1 MIGLIKNNNKVPF
14 ISLDDFI
21 NNNKL
26 KAAEQELLAY
36 KEKQDNEDAEV
47 FIGYNGFDW
56 NTNEEFQIRQ
66 KETLPLTTEY
76 ISSFCFTVVPFNIRW
91 EDKNSSNVLLHQ
103 DMPPFICAP
112 WDSLIPN
119 YKENLEE
126 SIHQLLKTSEGF
138 NIVDNIENINS
149 EFNGLDFDYDSYL
162 KQGDYYHDKIK
173 TTYKL
178 HLVISDTKTLFIYD
192 NVKDKIHN
200 FTSPASI
207 FNACDYH
214 DSHFGSYG
222 ISIQFPMNP
231 YFLKNEIKEYLEL
244 S

>member
-1 MIGLIKNNNKVPF
+1 MINVKGKLFLFKN
-14 ISLDDFI
+14 SLHCGSEGHWLETQMGI
-21 NNNKL
+21 IHNSK
-26 KAAEQELLAY
+26 
-36 KEKQDNEDAEV
+36 NEPD
-47 FIGYNGFDW
+47 ILGY
-56 NTNEEFQIRQ
+56 EM
-66 KETLPLTTEY
+66 K
-76 ISSFCFTVVPFNIRW
+76 
-91 EDKNSSNVLLHQ
+91 KNSSKITIG
-103 DMPPFICAP
+103 DFSA
-112 WDSLIPN
+112 
-119 YKENLEE
+119 
-126 SIHQLLKTSEGF
+126 SEYLF
-138 NIVDNIENINS
+138 STKKDNIENINS

-192 NVKDKIHN
+192 NVEDKIHN
-200 FTSPASI
+200 FTSPASV